1 MLSILPLLAGNR
13 LWIMEASTSN
23 PAGKEPSTFMP
34 KTTLG
39 STIRTAREAHQLGI
53 RQLAR
58 LIEANPTQVLRWEN
72 DDAVP
77 SPSAIASLAEQLELR
92 ASELFAL
99 AGVPVPS
106 DLASLPAM
114 LRADYDL
121 PPEAIVEIEAHIA
134 AVAKK
139 YRTK

>member
-1 MLSILPLLAGNR
+1 MTKKS
-13 LWIMEASTSN
+13 
-23 PAGKEPSTFMP
+23 
-34 KTTLG
+34 LG
-39 STIRTAREAHQLGI
+39 THIRQAREAHGLSL

-58 LIEANPTQVLRWEN
+58 LVEVAPSQVLRWES
-72 DDAVP
+72 DELTP
-77 SPSAIASLAEQLELR
+77 SPRSLAAVADQLELR

-99 AGVPVPS
+99 AGIAVPS

-121 PPEAIVEIEAHIA
+121 PPEAIAEIESHIA

-139 YRTK
+139 YRKP